1 MFHRLEIANV
11 KFRKL
16 MAADA
21 KADTMEREVERIS
34 LLVSILSNCLSSDFS
49 HSYHIQGERAGTCRA
64 GKPGNCC

>member
-49 HSYHIQGERAGTCRA
+49 HS
-64 GKPGNCC
+64 